1 MTDIQPI
8 AGGRPAP
15 NTAMV
20 SADQVTI
27 LGNGTTDLPLRAGGG
42 GSTFLA
48 EFLGDDSFPPA
59 VGQPVSL
66 GFGTPSVGVAR
77 VILSIGFPVA
87 GIIIALED
95 VVIDGSDV
103 TATATI
109 QSQAL
114 VTLTADAWDEVTG
127 DSGGL
132 TPGAAYYLDP
142 TTLGFLTTTKP
153 VGIGEFVAQ
162 IGVAVTATELA
173 IFLPV
178 APIAN

>member
-1 MTDIQPI
+1 MTDIQPT
-8 AGGRPAP
+8 AGGRPAS

-48 EFLGDDSFPPA
+48 AFLGDVSFPPA
-59 VGQPVSL
+59 VGQPVSI

-77 VILSIGFPVA
+77 VILSIGGPVA

-109 QSQAL
+109 QSAAL
-114 VTLTADAWDEVTG
+114 VTLTTDEWEAVTAG
-127 DSGGL
+127 SGL
-132 TPGAAYYLDP
+132 VPGTAYYLDP
-142 TTLGFLTTTKP
+142 LTLGFLTTTKP

-162 IGVAVTATELA
+162 IGVAVTTTELA
-173 IFLPV
+173 VFLPV
-178 APIAN
+178 VPIAY